1 MRSVKA
7 MQLQRSILVRAAF
20 AAALAAPAQADP
32 VRDRIYKPVALAD
45 TQARFEGERPQDV
58 SATTADGLE
67 LRGYFFPGAPGND
80 QIVVYFHGR
89 DYNQLVAAVDAE
101 PLRAGGRAVLVASYR
116 GYGGNPG
123 QPTEDGLMLDGEAWM
138 AKAREL
144 APDHRLYLFGFS
156 LGGAVALEMAARHDV
171 TALGT
176 MGAFAR
182 LADQAPWI
190 VRGMLPDRYDNVA
203 AVARVTEPYVL
214 LHGTEDDV
222 VKPKAADRLE
232 GAGGDNLVRVN
243 LTGGGHR
250 VPLAQF
256 APKLWE
262 LWESLE
268 RGELPQ

>member
-1 MRSVKA
+1 MRSVTA
-7 MQLQRSILVRAAF
+7 MRFRRSIL
-20 AAALAAPAQADP
+20 ALAVCAATLVAPAQADP
-32 VRDRIYKPVALAD
+32 VRERIYRPVALDD
-45 TQARFEGERPQDV
+45 TEARFEGERPQDV
-58 SATTADGLE
+58 SVTTGDGLE
-67 LRGYFFPGAPGND
+67 LRGYFFPGEPGND

-123 QPTEDGLMLDGEAWM
+123 EPAQDGLMLDGEAWV

-156 LGGAVALEMAARHDV
+156 LGGAVALEMASRHDV
-171 TALGT
+171 TALAT

-190 VRGMLPDRYDNVA
+190 VRGMLPDKYDNVA
-203 AVARVTEPYVL
+203 AVARVSEPYVL

-222 VKPKAADRLE
+222 VKPKAADILE
-232 GAGGDNLVRVN
+232 AAGGDNLVRVN

-250 VPLAQF
+250 VPLAQI
-256 APKLWE
+256 APRLWE

-268 RGELPQ
+268 CGEVPQ